1 MIPDYIQDWVD
12 SGESET
18 LELKRSTGER
28 REAAKSVCAML
39 NHRGGRVIIG
49 VQPDG
54 TIIGQQIGEQTIEQ
68 LSQDLRN
75 IDPPT
80 TPTIDRQDIGDGL
93 ELLIIR
99 VEEGQDKPYTYGGQA
114 YRRVGNTDQTLSQ
127 REYRDMVSN
136 RIQSERRWES
146 EPAHDWSIDDLDHD
160 EIARTVSEGIRNG
173 RIAPL
178 PTSDPVDMLRGLGLI
193 KDDQLLRAAVVLF
206 KQSGS
211 IEPDYPQCMLRV
223 AKFRGIDRNEFL
235 DNRQFYGN
243 AFYLLDRAQQFLI
256 ESLPIAG
263 RIMPGVFK
271 RVDEPLYPTEALRE
285 ALANAFCHRDYSI
298 GGGSVAV
305 AIYDDRL
312 EITSSGTLHFGLTA
326 QSLFET
332 HESLQWNPLIARVFY
347 RRGIIETWG
356 SGIRKMVDLLA
367 QAGLPKPEIEEI
379 PGCVVVRFR
388 PSRYVPP
395 QRVDYNLTERQRI
408 ILSLINNAQD
418 GLALREMYPHLEE
431 SLTRRQLQRDLEFLR
446 SLNLTLLEGR
456 GPGARWKLTANS
468 GAT

>member
-18 LELKRSTGER
+18 LELKRSTGRR
-28 REAAKSVCAML
+28 REAAQSVCAML

-49 VQPDG
+49 VEPDG
-54 TIIGQQIGEQTIEQ
+54 TIIGQQIGEQTIERLCQ
-68 LSQDLRN
+68 ELED
-75 IDPPT
+75 IDPPAL
-80 TPTIDRQDIGDGL
+80 PSVNVDRESIGNGH
-93 ELLIIR
+93 ELLIISVR
-99 VEEGQDKPYTYGGQA
+99 AGQNKPYTYQRKT
-114 YRRVGNTDQTLSQ
+114 YRRVGNT
-127 REYRDMVSN
+127 N
-136 RIQSERRWES
+136 RILSRDEYNQLLLERLHAEHRWEN
-146 EPAHDWSIDDLDHD
+146 EPAQGWSIDDLDHD

-173 RIAPL
+173 RIDPP
-178 PTSDPVDMLRGLGLI
+178 PTSDPVDILRRLGLI
-193 KDDQLLRAAVVLF
+193 RDDQLLRAAVVLF
-206 KQSGS
+206 KHSRYT
-211 IEPDYPQCMLRV
+211 EPDYPQCMLRV

-243 AFYLLDRAQQFLI
+243 AFYLLERAQRFLI

-356 SGIRKMVDLLA
+356 SGIRKMVDLVT
-367 QAGLPKPEIEEI
+367 QAGLPRLEIEEI

-388 PSRYVPP
+388 QSRYVPP
-395 QRVDYNLTERQRI
+395 QRVDYNLTERQRL
-408 ILSLINNAQD
+408 ILSMVSEAPD

-431 SLTRRQLQRDLEFLR
+431 GLTRRQVQHDLDLLR
-446 SLNLTLLEGR
+446 SLNLVILEGR
-456 GPGARWKLTANS
+456 GPGARWKLMAN
-468 GAT
+468 